1 MRFDPRWSRTLF
13 GVLAFFSF
21 SEMVFGFQPLSKVW
35 TNFWH
40 IIHPE
45 NPQLAAA
52 LYITLAVAGPAKGAL
67 CVMAV
72 FGMISKNPFAL
83 TVLFLS
89 TALVPPL
96 NLVFPF
102 RQQDFLSSS
111 VPIVSIIAI
120 LWMSFFLFKEPTP
133 QTEPRGTRGSGQLPP
148 SRWET
153 FQYLW
158 FAVNSAAALTFM
170 ALLFLF
176 GQKTALSFI
185 LPCLSSMAKYTNGW
199 LLSLIDVNMHS
210 GIHLLALAA
219 ASWIATVYCRRNPA
233 LRKALAAANTVNAG
247 LFSIFPLGQITQDL
261 GGNCATSS
269 ILIVFV
275 PLFVG
280 WVLYVI
286 VDARRSFSLAES
298 RTP

>member
-1 MRFDPRWSRTLF
+1 
-13 GVLAFFSF
+13 VLAFFSF

-35 TNFWH
+35 TDFWR
-40 IIHPE
+40 IIPPE

-52 LYITLAVAGPAKGAL
+52 LYITLAVAAPAKGAL

-72 FGMISKNPFAL
+72 FGVISKNPFAL

-111 VPIVSIIAI
+111 APIVGIIAI
-120 LWMSFFLFKEPTP
+120 LWMAFFLFKEPTP
-133 QTEPRGTRGSGQLPP
+133 QTEQRGTRGSGQLPP

-158 FAVNSAAALTFM
+158 FAVNSAALTFM
-170 ALLFLF
+170 ALLLLF

-185 LPCLSSMAKYTNGW
+185 LPCLSSIAKYSNGW
-199 LLSLIDVNMHS
+199 LLSLTDVNMHS

-219 ASWIATVYCRRNPA
+219 ASWTATVYCRHNPA
-233 LRKALAAANTVNAG
+233 LRKALAAANTLNAG
-247 LFSIFPLGQITQDL
+247 LFTIFPIRQITQDL
-261 GGNCATSS
+261 GGDCATSS

-286 VDARRSFSLAES
+286 VDAKRSFSLAES
-298 RTP
+298 RTR

>member
-1 MRFDPRWSRTLF
+1 VKRFDPRWSRTLF

-35 TNFWH
+35 TDFWR
-40 IIHPE
+40 IIPPE

-52 LYITLAVAGPAKGAL
+52 LYITLAVAAPAKGAL

-72 FGMISKNPFAL
+72 FGVISKNPFAL

-111 VPIVSIIAI
+111 APIVGIIAI
-120 LWMSFFLFKEPTP
+120 LWMAFFLFKEPTP
-133 QTEPRGTRGSGQLPP
+133 QTEQRGTRGSGQLPP

-158 FAVNSAAALTFM
+158 FAVNSAALTFM
-170 ALLFLF
+170 ALLLLF

-185 LPCLSSMAKYTNGW
+185 LPCLSSIAKYSNGW
-199 LLSLIDVNMHS
+199 LLSLTDVNMHS

-219 ASWIATVYCRRNPA
+219 ASWTATVYCRHNPA
-233 LRKALAAANTVNAG
+233 LRKALAAANTLNAG
-247 LFSIFPLGQITQDL
+247 LFTIFPIRQITQDL
-261 GGNCATSS
+261 GGDCATSS

-286 VDARRSFSLAES
+286 VDAKRSFSLAES
-298 RTP
+298 RTR

>member
-1 MRFDPRWSRTLF
+1 VKRFDPRWSRTLF

-35 TNFWH
+35 TDFWR
-40 IIHPE
+40 IIPPE

-52 LYITLAVAGPAKGAL
+52 LYITLAVAAPAKGAL

-72 FGMISKNPFAL
+72 FGVISKNPFAL

-111 VPIVSIIAI
+111 APIVGIIAI
-120 LWMSFFLFKEPTP
+120 LWMAFFLFKEPTP
-133 QTEPRGTRGSGQLPP
+133 QTEQRGTRGSGQLPP

-158 FAVNSAAALTFM
+158 FAVNSAALTFM
-170 ALLFLF
+170 ALLLLF

-185 LPCLSSMAKYTNGW
+185 LPCLSSIAKYSNGW
-199 LLSLIDVNMHS
+199 LLSLTDVNMHS

-219 ASWIATVYCRRNPA
+219 ASWTATVYCRHNPA
-233 LRKALAAANTVNAG
+233 LRKALAAANTLNAG
-247 LFSIFPLGQITQDL
+247 LFTIFPIRQITQDL
-261 GGNCATSS
+261 GGDCATSS

-286 VDARRSFSLAES
+286 VDARRSLSLAES

>member
-1 MRFDPRWSRTLF
+1 
-13 GVLAFFSF
+13 
-21 SEMVFGFQPLSKVW
+21 
-35 TNFWH
+35 
-40 IIHPE
+40 
-45 NPQLAAA
+45 
-52 LYITLAVAGPAKGAL
+52 
-67 CVMAV
+67 MAV
-72 FGMISKNPFAL
+72 FGVISKNPFAL

-111 VPIVSIIAI
+111 APIVGIIAI
-120 LWMSFFLFKEPTP
+120 LWMAFFLFKEPTP
-133 QTEPRGTRGSGQLPP
+133 QTEQRGTRGSGQLPP

-158 FAVNSAAALTFM
+158 FAVNSAALTFM
-170 ALLFLF
+170 ALLLLF

-185 LPCLSSMAKYTNGW
+185 LPCLSSIAKYSNGW
-199 LLSLIDVNMHS
+199 LLSLTDVNMHS

-219 ASWIATVYCRRNPA
+219 ASWTATVYCRHNPA
-233 LRKALAAANTVNAG
+233 LRKALAAANTLNAG
-247 LFSIFPLGQITQDL
+247 LFTIFPIRQITQDL
-261 GGNCATSS
+261 GGDCATSS

-286 VDARRSFSLAES
+286 VDAKRSFSLAES
-298 RTP
+298 RTR